1 MSSDMLK
8 VLLYVFQQ
16 SDKCLI
22 AAYPDKVQVGG
33 IRDVGRN
40 SVLRVCQSSQ
50 STCICLGFQTNMPVP
65 TAELMPVYCKN

>member
-1 MSSDMLK
+1 MSCDMLK
-8 VLLYVFQQ
+8 VLLYFSIV
-16 SDKCLI
+16 SL

-65 TAELMPVYCKN
+65 TAELMPVYSKN

>member
-8 VLLYVFQQ
+8 ALINVFQC
-16 SDKCLI
+16 SDKCLLRHT
-22 AAYPDKVQVGG
+22 PTTQVGG
-33 IRDVGRN
+33 MRDVGRN